1 MTEQHPESV
10 PDESSEGDALDQ
22 RAEIDGEPDAE
33 SDPDGL
39 ADDAWG
45 ADIADV
51 AEQRIPAPHDEDDVI

>member
-22 RAEIDGEPDAE
+22 RAEIDEPDDEAVA
-33 SDPDGL
+33 DGL
-39 ADDAWG
+39 VDDAWG

-51 AEQRIPAPHDEDDVI
+51 AEQQIPVPQDVDDDF